1 VSDAPE
7 QRRGAGSLLLETWLA
22 AARARGARSFHVGV
36 NRMSVGALR
45 FWEARGVCGS
55 DFRQGDG
62 KPDLLDGARSRW
74 TTRSRPGVASRRGK
88 PAPRLPQAVSYGPL

>member
-1 VSDAPE
+1 MQRWYCVHTKPRAEAQALEHLQRQGFECLLPRL

-62 KPDLLDGARSRW
+62 KPDLLDGARSR
-74 TTRSRPGVASRRGK
+74 
-88 PAPRLPQAVSYGPL
+88 